1 MSEPINNPT
10 QAPAPEPAPAKTFT
24 QEEVDAMI
32 GKRLEGRAG
41 RRERTLGQSDWREGY
56 SLRKADNRR
65 SGERPVE
72 A

>member
-32 GKRLEGRAG
+32 GKRLAKAMKGRPERKNAG
-41 RRERTLGQSDWREGY
+41 TS
-56 SLRKADNRR
+56 
-65 SGERPVE
+65 
-72 A
+72 